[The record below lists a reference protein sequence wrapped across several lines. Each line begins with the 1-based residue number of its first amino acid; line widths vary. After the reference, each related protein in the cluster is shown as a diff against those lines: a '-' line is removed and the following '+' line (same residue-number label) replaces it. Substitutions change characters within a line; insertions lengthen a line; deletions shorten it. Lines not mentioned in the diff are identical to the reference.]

1 MLCLFETPAGFAL
14 FKVLDQSKLSDLPS
28 LWQEFESPAKASKV
42 VKLKAFT
49 KFDNTADALAAAAN
63 LVRLGR
69 RACAHMFMC
78 SRRCSFCS
86 CMARLCGMVASLR
99 WQSCTPVAFCAGG

>member
-14 FKVLDQSKLSDLPS
+14 FKVLDQSKLADLPS
-28 LWQEFESPAKASKV
+28 LWQEFDSPEKASKV

-63 LVRLGR
+63 LVRDG
-69 RACAHMFMC
+69 
-78 SRRCSFCS
+78 S
-86 CMARLCGMVASLR
+86 
-99 WQSCTPVAFCAGG
+99 

>member
-14 FKVLDQSKLSDLPS
+14 FKVLDQSKLSDVPQ
-28 LWQEFESPAKASKV
+28 LWQEFETAKKASKV

-63 LVRLGR
+63 LVRLRNCASPGIFESNSCIPSQLKSCP
-69 RACAHMFMC
+69 ACLHAVTVA
-78 SRRCSFCS
+78 
-86 CMARLCGMVASLR
+86 ARSARVAQPS
-99 WQSCTPVAFCAGG
+99 

>member
-63 LVRLGR
+63 LVRLGC
-69 RACAHMFMC
+69 RARGHDFMC
-78 SRRCSFCS
+78 CRRCAVCS
-86 CMARLCGMVASLR
+86 CMIRLCGMIASLR
-99 WQSCTPVAFCAGG
+99 WQSCTVRCCVGG

>member
-14 FKVLDQSKLSDLPS
+14 FKVLDQTKLSDIPS
-28 LWQEFESPAKASKV
+28 LWQEFETPQKASKV

-63 LVRLGR
+63 LVRLGCR
-69 RACAHMFMC
+69 NAGHDHD
-78 SRRCSFCS
+78 
-86 CMARLCGMVASLR
+86 
-99 WQSCTPVAFCAGG
+99 CT